1 MPSRKP
7 TVAGTT
13 DMRPM
18 SSDSSMLGM
27 SSDHTEA
34 ATITPDAKPSST
46 FCSQAGIVSRMKNT
60 KPAPSTVPTRG
71 MSNPMTNPSM
81 PAKLD
86 IFPASTK
93 QSSPKSLFMGIF
105 VFPDSIICISLI

>member
-81 PAKLD
+81 AAKLD
-86 IFPASTK
+86 IFRQVPNNHPQNHYLWGFSDFLTR
-93 QSSPKSLFMGIF
+93 
-105 VFPDSIICISLI
+105 